1 MSIIY
6 KKPTLIIKDSM
17 FFVWYRLCVKKTL
30 LILFSLLWCTYSTA
44 GLLSDEEIKYNL
56 QACKKGQY
64 SSSNNQGISKS
75 VLDRYCVCYV
85 NKIDQNL
92 TKKDIKYFKEN
103 GTYPERYN
111 QLVFESSKQCYLKE
125 IVN

>member
-1 MSIIY
+1 MPLSQRMNKLLPII
-6 KKPTLIIKDSM
+6 I
-17 FFVWYRLCVKKTL
+17 
-30 LILFSLLWCTYSTA
+30 FSLLWCTYSTA

-85 NKIDQNL
+85 NKIDESL
-92 TKKDIKYFKEN
+92 TKKDIEYFKKN
-103 GTYPERYN
+103 RRYPEKFDRI
-111 QLVFESSKQCYLKE
+111 VFESSKQCYFKV
-125 IVN
+125 IAK